1 MSRSQVRAA
10 VMVTGVLLA
19 LVLLVAIAVGASGW
33 TRVVVLAVLAPML
46 ALTSVAVWRSLS
58 A

>member
-1 MSRSQVRAA
+1 MSRSQARAA
-10 VMVTGVLLA
+10 IMVTGVVLA
-19 LVLLVAIAVGASGW
+19 LALLVAIAIGASGW
-33 TRVVVLAVLAPML
+33 TRVIVLAVLAPLL

>member
-1 MSRSQVRAA
+1 
-10 VMVTGVLLA
+10 MVTGVLLA

>member
-1 MSRSQVRAA
+1 MSRGQARAA

-33 TRVVVLAVLAPML
+33 TRVIVLAALAPL
-46 ALTSVAVWRSLS
+46 LTLTSIAVWRSLN

>member
-1 MSRSQVRAA
+1 MSRGQARAA
-10 VMVTGVLLA
+10 AMVTGVLLA